1 MNMKIVM
8 LDRNTLGMDIDVSVF
23 EKLGEFEAFDVA
35 PREKSIERIKD
46 ADVVIFNKTV
56 MDEEMLKG
64 AENVKLLCVTATGTD
79 NIDFSYTNQRGI
91 TVANVRDYSTPA
103 VVQHTFALALYVME
117 KLAYYDNYVK
127 SGAYSNQLGF
137 SNFDER
143 YGELQGKVWGIVGL
157 GNIGRG
163 VAKVAE
169 AFGCKVIYYSASGNN
184 NSTEY
189 ERVDF
194 DTLLSTSDILS
205 LHCPLTDRTRNLID
219 LEALQKM
226 KKSAVLVN
234 VARGP
239 VVDEEALY
247 TALTEGYIAGA
258 GLDVLTKEP
267 MQKTNPLGKIKDS
280 RKLIIT
286 PHMAWASTEARTRCI
301 EEIYK
306 NIEAFLQGTE
316 RNVVR

>member
-205 LHCPLTDRTRNLID
+205 LRCPLTDRTRNLID